1 MAFEDSSDL
10 GEIPDEVCVMHVI
23 RAFKLAVEVRDK
35 DQGRR
40 RSMKS

>member
-1 MAFEDSSDL
+1 MAF
-10 GEIPDEVCVMHVI
+10 GEIPDEVCLMHVI
-23 RAFKLAVEVRDK
+23 RAFKLVVEERDK